1 MKNLAVLDYES
12 NCLQDENFKDS
23 DTRNWL
29 RNYNF
34 SSVSNSSNRVDR
46 PIFLWDA
53 HPHHHVAVFET
64 VFKSSNFTGK
74 LQMKS
79 CSSILTKLWRLSSEA
94 PLERL
99 VSAIAEV
106 NESLSMR
113 NVCTQEHINDNCA
126 SSQNLQKQRLTWF
139 SFRNFGKITV
149 ACCLFFC
156 FLAVQ
161 ISILLWSS
169 LTCCLFFTTNE
180 TQNPWLSKRLSNAS
194 PSLLVKFVFGS
205 NKLSRWSN

>member
-1 MKNLAVLDYES
+1 MKNLAVLDYET

-34 SSVSNSSNRVDR
+34 SSVFKSSNRVDR

-64 VFKSSNFTGK
+64 VLKNSNFPGK
-74 LQMKS
+74 LQTKS

-94 PLERL
+94 SLERL

-113 NVCTQEHINDNCA
+113 NVCTQEHSNDSCA

-149 ACCLFFC
+149 ACCLF
-156 FLAVQ
+156 L
-161 ISILLWSS
+161 
-169 LTCCLFFTTNE
+169 
-180 TQNPWLSKRLSNAS
+180 
-194 PSLLVKFVFGS
+194 VFGS
-205 NKLSRWSN
+205 ADFDLTLIQSYLLPLIHNERDTEPVVIKKAIHCITFIFGENRFRI